1 MENLTLTS
9 LGIPRVLNA
18 ATTYTR
24 IGGSRMAPEVLAAMV
39 QGASDFVEIEQL
51 HKIAGERIAKLTKNE
66 AAYITPGCAAAI
78 VLSVLAIMDLDK
90 NNEDGNKK
98 EFIVD
103 RTHMVDYVKSI
114 EFAGGVIKEIG
125 SEGSRAEAE
134 LIDAI
139 DEKTAAIF
147 FVPGLNRPPG
157 ALSIERT
164 VEIAKQHNVPVIVDA
179 AAQLPPVSNLWHFTR
194 DAGADVVLFSG
205 GKALRGPQT
214 SGLILG
220 KVEIIN
226 AAAKF
231 AAPNT
236 TKARSL
242 KVGKE
247 EIFAILKAVEIY
259 VNADHEEQARVW
271 NAICDKWVIDF
282 AGVKGFKT
290 SKMALN
296 EAGQPLPRIK
306 IEVDQEVFGMSAR
319 ELALKLW
326 ESEPRIAVDHRN
338 DDQEIFLTPE
348 LLNAAEIAIVTAR
361 VIELARN

>member
-1 MENLTLTS
+1 MEELTLSS

-51 HKIAGERIAKLTKNE
+51 HKVAGAWIAQLTKNE
-66 AAYITPGCAAAI
+66 AAYVTPGCAAAI
-78 VLSVLAIMDLDK
+78 VLSVLAILERDK
-90 NNEDGNKK
+90 TSIRNEV
-98 EFIVD
+98 IVD
-103 RTHMVDYVKSI
+103 RNHMVDYVKSI

-125 SEGSRAEAE
+125 AEGERS
-134 LIDAI
+134 DADLVNAI
-139 DEKTAAIF
+139 NEKTAAIF

-164 VEIAKQHNVPVIVDA
+164 VEIAKQHKIPVIVDA
-179 AAQLPPVSNLWHFTR
+179 AAQLPPVSNLWYFTR
-194 DAGADVVLFSG
+194 DMGADVVLFSG
-205 GKALRGPQT
+205 GKGLRGPQT
-214 SGLILG
+214 TGLILG
-220 KVEIIN
+220 KAEIIN

-247 EIFAILKAVEIY
+247 EIFAILKAVEMY
-259 VNADHEEQARVW
+259 VNADHVEQARVW
-271 NAICDKWVIDF
+271 NAICDQWIIDF
-282 AGVKGFKT
+282 AEIKGFKPF
-290 SKMALN
+290 KMVLN

-306 IEVDQEVFGMSAR
+306 IEIDQQLLGISAR
-319 ELALKLW
+319 ELASKLW
-326 ESEPRIAVDHRN
+326 ESDPRIAVDHRD

-348 LLNAAEIAIVTAR
+348 LLNSAEIALVTAR
-361 VIELARN
+361 VIELARS

>member
-1 MENLTLTS
+1 MEKLTLSS

-51 HKIAGERIAKLTKNE
+51 HKVAGEQIAKLTKNE
-66 AAYITPGCAAAI
+66 AAYVTPGCAGAI
-78 VLSVLAIMDLDK
+78 VLSVLAILDLNKSASK
-90 NNEDGNKK
+90 N
-98 EFIVD
+98 EFIID
-103 RTHMVDYVKSI
+103 RTHMVDYVQSI

-125 SEGSRAEAE
+125 REGERSEAE
-134 LIDAI
+134 LINAFN
-139 DEKTAAIF
+139 EKTAGIF

-157 ALSIERT
+157 ALSIQRT
-164 VEIAKQHNVPVIVDA
+164 VEIAKQHNIPVIVDA
-179 AAQLPPVSNLWHFTR
+179 AAQIPPVSNLWHFTR

-205 GKALRGPQT
+205 GKGLRGPQT
-214 SGLILG
+214 TGLILG
-220 KVEIIN
+220 KAEIIN

-247 EIFAILKAVEIY
+247 EIFAILKAVEMY
-259 VNADHEEQARVW
+259 VNADHEAQAKAW
-271 NAICDKWVIDF
+271 NAICDQWVSDF
-282 AGVKGFKT
+282 AGIKGFKS

-306 IEVDQEVFGMSAR
+306 IEIDQKIFGINAR

-348 LLNAAEIAIVTAR
+348 LLNSAEIALVTAR
-361 VIELARN
+361 IIELASS

>member
-1 MENLTLTS
+1 MEKLTLSS

-39 QGASDFVEIEQL
+39 QGANDFVEIEQL
-51 HKIAGERIAKLTKNE
+51 HKVAGERIAQLTKNE
-66 AAYITPGCAAAI
+66 AAYITPGCAGAI
-78 VLSVLAIMDLDK
+78 VLSVLAILDLNKSATK
-90 NNEDGNKK
+90 N
-98 EFIVD
+98 EFIID
-103 RTHMVDYVKSI
+103 RTHMVDYVQSI

-125 SEGSRAEAE
+125 AEGERSDAD
-134 LIDAI
+134 LINSFN
-139 DEKTAAIF
+139 EKTAGIF

-164 VEIAKQHNVPVIVDA
+164 VEIAKQHNVLVIVDA
-179 AAQLPPVSNLWHFTR
+179 AAQIPPVSNLWHFTR

-205 GKALRGPQT
+205 GKGLRGPQT
-214 SGLILG
+214 TGLILG
-220 KVEIIN
+220 KVEIIK

-247 EIFAILKAVEIY
+247 EIFAILKAVEMY
-259 VNADHEEQARVW
+259 VNADHQEQARVW
-271 NAICDKWVIDF
+271 NAICDQWVSDF
-282 AGVKGFKT
+282 AKIKGFKPV
-290 SKMALN
+290 KMELN
-296 EAGQPLPRIK
+296 EAGQPLPRLK
-306 IEVDQEVFGMSAR
+306 IEIDQKNFGISAR
-319 ELALKLW
+319 ELASKLW
-326 ESEPRIAVDHRN
+326 ESDPRIAVDHRN

-348 LLNAAEIAIVTAR
+348 LLNSSEIALVTAR
-361 VIELARN
+361 VIELAGS

>member
-1 MENLTLTS
+1 MENITLTS

-39 QGASDFVEIEQL
+39 QGASDFVELEEL
-51 HKIAGERIAKLTKNE
+51 HNVAGKRIAQLTKNE
-66 AAYITPGCAAAI
+66 AAYITPGCAGAI
-78 VLSVLAIMDLDK
+78 VLSVLAILDLNKSATK
-90 NNEDGNKK
+90 N
-98 EFIVD
+98 EFIID
-103 RTHMVDYVKSI
+103 HTHMVDYVQSI
-114 EFAGGVIKEIG
+114 EFAGGVIKVLG
-125 SEGSRAEAE
+125 SEGSRSEAE
-134 LIDAI
+134 LINAFN
-139 DEKTAAIF
+139 EKTAGIF

-179 AAQLPPVSNLWHFTR
+179 AAQIPPVSNLWHFTR

-205 GKALRGPQT
+205 GKGLRGPQT
-214 SGLILG
+214 TGLILG
-220 KVEIIN
+220 KAEIIN
-226 AAAKF
+226 TAAKF

-247 EIFAILKAVEIY
+247 EIFAILKAVEMY
-259 VNADHEEQARVW
+259 VNADHEEQARIW
-271 NAICDKWVIDF
+271 NAICDQWVIDF
-282 AGVKGFKT
+282 AHIKGFKPV
-290 SKMALN
+290 KMELN

-306 IEVDQEVFGMSAR
+306 IEIDQKVFGMSAR

-348 LLNAAEIAIVTAR
+348 LLTSAEIVLVTAR
-361 VIELARN
+361 VIELAGN

>member
-1 MENLTLTS
+1 MEKLTLSS

-51 HKIAGERIAKLTKNE
+51 HKVAGERIAQLTKNE
-66 AAYITPGCAAAI
+66 AAYVTPGCAGAI
-78 VLSVLAIMDLDK
+78 VLSVLAILDLNKSATK
-90 NNEDGNKK
+90 N

-103 RTHMVDYVKSI
+103 RTHMVDYVQSI

-125 SEGSRAEAE
+125 TEGERSEVDLVNAFN
-134 LIDAI
+134 
-139 DEKTAAIF
+139 EKTAGIF

-157 ALSIERT
+157 ALSIQRT
-164 VEIAKQHNVPVIVDA
+164 VEIAKQHKIPVIVDA
-179 AAQLPPVSNLWHFTR
+179 AAQIPPVSNLWHFTR

-205 GKALRGPQT
+205 GKGLRGPQT
-214 SGLILG
+214 TGLILG
-220 KVEIIN
+220 KAEIVN

-247 EIFAILKAVEIY
+247 EIFAILKAVEMY
-259 VNADHEEQARVW
+259 VNADHEEQSRVW
-271 NAICDKWVIDF
+271 NAICDQWLVDF
-282 AGVKGFKT
+282 AQVKGFKST
-290 SKMALN
+290 KMELN

-306 IEVDQEVFGMSAR
+306 IEIDPDVFGISAR
-319 ELALKLW
+319 DLALKLW
-326 ESEPRIAVDHRN
+326 ESEPRIAVDHRD

-348 LLNAAEIAIVTAR
+348 LLNSAEIALVTSR
-361 VIELARN
+361 IIELASR

>member
-1 MENLTLTS
+1 MKMENLTLAS

-39 QGASDFVEIEQL
+39 QGASEFVEIEEL
-51 HKIAGERIAKLTKNE
+51 HRVAGERIAQLTKND
-66 AAYITPGCAAAI
+66 AAYITPGCAAAV
-78 VLSVLAIMDLDK
+78 VLSVLAILDLNKSATK
-90 NNEDGNKK
+90 N
-98 EFIVD
+98 EFIID
-103 RTHMVDYVKSI
+103 CTHMVDYVKSI
-114 EFAGGVIKEIG
+114 EFAGGVIKVIG
-125 SEGSRAEAE
+125 SEGSRSEAE
-134 LIDAI
+134 LINAFN
-139 DEKTAAIF
+139 EKTAGIF

-157 ALSIERT
+157 ALSIQRT

-179 AAQLPPVSNLWHFTR
+179 AAQIPPVSNLWHFTR

-205 GKALRGPQT
+205 GKGLRGPQT
-214 SGLILG
+214 TGLILG
-220 KVEIIN
+220 KVEIIK

-247 EIFAILKAVEIY
+247 EIFAILKAVEMY

-271 NAICDKWVIDF
+271 NAICDRWVSDF
-282 AGVKGFKT
+282 SVVKGFQP
-290 SKMALN
+290 SKMVLN

-306 IEVDQEVFGMSAR
+306 IEIDQKVFGMSAR

-326 ESEPRIAVDHRN
+326 ESEPRIAVDQRN

-348 LLNAAEIAIVTAR
+348 LLTSAEIALVTAR
-361 VIELARN
+361 IIELARS